1 MQRIFKYTLFVI
13 NSHKQLDFKMNLV
26 ITIVLL
32 FAVSV
37 SAQKYALHCD
47 VSELSK
53 HVLDGEGYLEVK
65 TTKSSEPTIVKFR
78 NQYKE
83 YHKKLHPYMRLF
95 GELDLDSSI
104 EEAHEIAFTWKAT
117 DEEDQNGFLRLGHMY
132 VTPKDEYGRPDFKN
146 VKKFIPKTLVIK
158 NNLPTVQNKKITSGD
173 KISLK
178 KTELDEKE
186 KHIINEVKNYLN

>member
-1 MQRIFKYTLFVI
+1 
-13 NSHKQLDFKMNLV
+13 MNLV

-117 DEEDQNGFLRLGHMY
+117 DEEDKNGFLRLVHMF
-132 VTPKDEYGRPDFKN
+132 VTPRDQDGRLDFKN
-146 VKKFIPKTLVIK
+146 VKKFVPKTFVIK
-158 NNLPTVQNKKITSGD
+158 SNLPTVQNKRINSGD
-173 KISLK
+173 MISLK
-178 KTELDEKE
+178 KTELNEKDKQGIKE
-186 KHIINEVKNYLN
+186 SENYLNG